1 MAFVLDEFKHGV
13 MFGCCSGIRSL
24 LWWKDCTYICS
35 YGNRRVGL
43 LICLI
48 SVMVSLILPYS
59 FLQLSICSA
68 YVDRG
73 SLLLMYRT
81 CPWNIDLRLRL
92 VCST

>member
-1 MAFVLDEFKHGV
+1 MGLCS
-13 MFGCCSGIRSL
+13 FGCCSGISSL
-24 LWWKDCTYICS
+24 LWWKDCTYVYS

-59 FLQLSICSA
+59 SLQLSICSA
-68 YVDRG
+68 YTERG
-73 SLLLMYRT
+73 LLFLMYRM
-81 CPWNIDLRLRL
+81 CSWNIDLRLQV